1 MGAEYWTGEECRG
14 RKKRMDSNNIHL
26 WFNYPPRLDPK
37 DMKPH
42 VPLVPK
48 VKLGHTNRVDIR
60 TAFGQYWS
68 FAHFTGGWKIKFLF
82 TRADPGVT
90 KEIAPRQTSRGGV
103 SYGK

>member
-1 MGAEYWTGEECRG
+1 MSKLSLNLTKINEKKPKLAIERFFLGAEYWTGEECRG

-68 FAHFTGGWKIKFLF
+68 FAHF
-82 TRADPGVT
+82 P
-90 KEIAPRQTSRGGV
+90 GGV
-103 SYGK
+103 PQHLF